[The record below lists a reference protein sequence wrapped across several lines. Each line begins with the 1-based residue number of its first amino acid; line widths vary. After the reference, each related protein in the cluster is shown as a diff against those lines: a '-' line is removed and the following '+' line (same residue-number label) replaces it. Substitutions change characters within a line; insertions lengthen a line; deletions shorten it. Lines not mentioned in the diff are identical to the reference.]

1 MLYCIVLGDA
11 IRNAFLVK
19 VSRDLSVSDLRDII
33 KEKNKPYLDDVPAN
47 KLKLWKVDISMKDK
61 SPDTKIC
68 AENEDIKKLL
78 VDENELLPLQDVKDY
93 FDDDEAFSDQKP
105 INRAIRIA
113 IQPDY
118 GKCLYVVN

>member
-1 MLYCIVLGDA
+1 LP
-11 IRNAFLVK
+11 
-19 VSRDLSVSDLRDII
+19 VSDLRDII
-33 KEKNKPYLDDVPAN
+33 KEKKKPYFDKVPADR
-47 KLKLWKVDISMKDK
+47 LKLWKVDISMKNK
-61 SPDTKIC
+61 SLNTEIH
-68 AENEDIKKLL
+68 AEDADILKQLI
-78 VDENELLPLQDVKDY
+78 DESELNPLQDVKDY